1 MASNN
6 LERDLTQAS
15 IGYLSKD
22 EYKRKREELEG
33 EKALLA
39 LKRIADGSGGAAGTS
54 SSATDDAAPTEGKKA
69 KRSKKDKAK
78 QLNALSFG
86 DELDEGENEPSP
98 SLLAKSG
105 FSAAREREK
114 QEEAAQQEAKLKE
127 ILAQQQRARQESIQL
142 QYTFRSELTQREL
155 PKGVHRGTVTVRKGL
170 TAEEVAVA
178 VRTDVEGLGGKFAP
192 NSVQGIREEREVA
205 LICCCSGQS
214 SGSFMVPGA
223 VTLVELAMRRWS
235 EGDGSSGPAML
246 MFDDFAH
253 GIVVTERRYYEA
265 QKHTFPY
272 SYWRQYESQRDYSF
286 SEWQASRNKAESGR
300 VGWKS

>member
-69 KRSKKDKAK
+69 TRSKKDKAK

-105 FSAAREREK
+105 FSAARER
-114 QEEAAQQEAKLKE
+114 QEEAAQQGEAGDSRPAACPAGVASCTLSAE
-127 ILAQQQRARQESIQL
+127 CAARAAEGRASWHRHSAQ
-142 QYTFRSELTQREL
+142 
-155 PKGVHRGTVTVRKGL
+155 GL

-223 VTLVELAMRRWS
+223 VTLVEPRCEGGPRAMAAAGRRCS
-235 EGDGSSGPAML
+235 CSTTLHTASSSPSA
-246 MFDDFAH
+246 A
-253 GIVVTERRYYEA
+253 TTRRRS
-265 QKHTFPY
+265 TFPY

-286 SEWQASRNKAESGR
+286 SEAGFTEQGR
-300 VGWKS
+300 KRPGGLEV